1 VTVRLSSPD
10 HTLFIGRDEFVTPK
24 DWVLGGSARERIA
37 ECKKLVPVAAPIDV
51 EKGPARIHVEQ
62 SPTVHGNADYIGAD
76 ITYRVILESYM
87 HHCEGAERGYR
98 RYRVGLGLA
107 YMRDTLILDRLV
119 T

>member
-1 VTVRLSSPD
+1 
-10 HTLFIGRDEFVTPK
+10 
-24 DWVLGGSARERIA
+24 
-37 ECKKLVPVAAPIDV
+37 
-51 EKGPARIHVEQ
+51 
-62 SPTVHGNADYIGAD
+62 
-76 ITYRVILESYM
+76 M